1 MPIHI
6 IKGDATEPVG
16 DGKKLI
22 IHVCNNLGRWGAG
35 FVLGLNKKWKEP
47 MAEYTSLKAFTLG
60 TVQHIR
66 VTEDVTVV
74 NMIAQRGI
82 NSKFES
88 FKRRVDYEVLRSCL
102 VQIRE
107 KYSSSEYTI
116 HAPRI
121 GCGLAGGSW
130 DIVEKIINEELANFN
145 VFIYDL

>member
-1 MPIHI
+1 MPIQI

-16 DGKKLI
+16 DAKKLI
-22 IHVCNNLGRWGAG
+22 IHICNNLGRWGAG

-47 MAEYTSLKAFTLG
+47 MAEYMNLKAFTLG
-60 TVQHIR
+60 TVQYIQ
-66 VTEDVTVV
+66 VTKDTTVV

-82 NSKFES
+82 NSKFEP
-88 FKRRVDYEVLRSCL
+88 FKRRVDYDVLRSCL

-107 KYSSSEYTI
+107 KYPSSEYTI